1 MDLLIFVACF
11 PRTTLQTGDLHSA
24 EFLPFGSQ
32 PWLISRATR
41 GTWGSLETD
50 LIGLC
55 KSGHGDTVTTN
66 TIATCRCSSVVLP
79 LGSHGS
85 LARLARVKGNLC
97 VLPASSHKSQQEA
110 CAECPCLAPK
120 ASPLEEDSQERGRST
135 SGRQCQII
143 LMLFLF
149 ATAIS
154 QDFKGS
160 KLRVLVL
167 RVNVLK
173 GSFKKVQDMDSQVVN
188 SSRQCFSPF
197 LML

>member
-32 PWLISRATR
+32 PWLISRAT
-41 GTWGSLETD
+41 GEAWGSLETD

-97 VLPASSHKSQQEA
+97 VHPASSHKSQQEA

-135 SGRQCQII
+135 RGRQCQMI

-149 ATAIS
+149 ATS
-154 QDFKGS
+154 HQPRLRGLKV
-160 KLRVLVL
+160 RVLLL
-167 RVNVLK
+167 RANVLK
-173 GSFKKVQDMDSQVVN
+173 GSFRKVQDMDSQVVS
-188 SSRQCFSPF
+188 SSRQCFSTS
-197 LML
+197 LRL